1 MDMLRVFIG
10 FDERQPLSYTVLQ
23 HSLLWRASK
32 PVTIS
37 PLVLR
42 TLPITRRGLTPFT
55 FSRFL
60 VPWLCDYKGW
70 ALFLDLDMLVL
81 GDISELFS
89 YQDDSKAVVVCKDQQ
104 RFEWASAILF
114 NCGHPANKVLTP
126 DYIEDPNRCV
136 KPHGIDWVESEDL
149 VGAFPA
155 EWNHCVGYGKD
166 RPGAKIAHYTMGI
179 PAFPEVRGCEYTE
192 EWMKDYKTATAT
204 QPWLKL
210 MGNSVHAQKLPDG
223 TIVPKLHPKAREEQ
237 RKAAEARAAAAK
249 KQKEAQKQGAQKQ
262 GAGA

>member
-1 MDMLRVFIG
+1 MANETLKIFIG

-23 HSLLWRASK
+23 HSILWRATQ
-32 PVTIS
+32 PVAIT
-37 PLVLR
+37 PLVLK

-81 GDISELFS
+81 GDIAELFG
-89 YQDDSKAVVVCKDQQ
+89 YCDDGKAVVVCKDQQ
-104 RFEWASAILF
+104 RFEWASAMLF
-114 NCGHPANKVLTP
+114 NCGHPANAVLTP
-126 DYIEDPNRCV
+126 DYVEDPQRCQR
-136 KPHGIDWVESEDL
+136 PHGIDWVGDDSL
-149 VGAFPA
+149 IGAFPA
-155 EWNHCVGYGKD
+155 EWNHCVGYNAE

-192 EWMKDYKTATAT
+192 EWLQDLKIATAT

-210 MGNSVHAQKLPDG
+210 MGNSVHAMKLADG
-223 TIVPKLHPKAREEQ
+223 RIVPKLHPEARQ
-237 RKAAEARAAAAK
+237 RMAEIAAARAKQQELAQKEKAAS
-249 KQKEAQKQGAQKQ
+249 
-262 GAGA
+262 